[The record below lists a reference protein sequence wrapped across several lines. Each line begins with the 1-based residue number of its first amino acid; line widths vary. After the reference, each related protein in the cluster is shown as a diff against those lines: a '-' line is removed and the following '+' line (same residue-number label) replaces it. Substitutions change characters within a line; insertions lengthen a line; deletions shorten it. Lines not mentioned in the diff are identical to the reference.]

1 MHFSQ
6 RQLIDQL
13 RSEVISQVTSAV
25 QRTFEQIEEKVF
37 EKAEQA
43 RSNQEQAA
51 VFDDLREIRFRWP
64 MVTEHF
70 LEGVS
75 EQINRFARNQPL
87 PPIGG
92 RPAAT
97 GGGLS
102 LVDEHVLNEEIII
115 GNMVQ
120 SANAQF
126 HQSIHALNQRLAI
139 LSQGRKLEECDNPFG
154 PERLGEACR
163 GAVRL
168 LNLSEEIRQ
177 LVLKSFGTEV
187 LEGLGRLYDRCNDLL
202 IEADILP
209 NLAFEVRRLHGTS
222 GSSQRPSTEESAEA
236 SDSLQER
243 VSQPSGFD
251 ARPTSPSELFAQ
263 VQSMLA
269 QPVPLVPEPMA
280 MMTGA
285 AAHPAMDP
293 ALAYS
298 TGGVP
303 MPAVQFVSSAMAA
316 VPGGGQSAA
325 MAGAPPLMSAPS
337 LRSMGSMRPDGVAL
351 VGDGASYTP
360 HQLAQ
365 TVDQIQHHQY
375 QSAAQVD
382 HAQLLTVEAVKR
394 QLLEQVEKLNSIAG
408 EVRQVATVDADLID
422 LVGMLFEY
430 MLNDEN
436 LPDSVKAL
444 LSHLH
449 TPFLKVALL
458 DRQFFTRSSHP
469 ARRLLNAMAKAGGH
483 WLIDDDQEHGV
494 FAKMRSIVDRILLE
508 YTLEIEL
515 FDEVLADFN
524 QFIEKLEK
532 RADLAEKR
540 AMETLQGQEKLRTAR
555 NRAVQEVMSRT
566 EGHDLPEAVTRFL
579 EQPWV
584 DILVF
589 TLLRKGTES
598 ASWHN
603 TLKVV
608 DDVIWSVTP
617 KVSEEEKSALRR
629 QLPELNEA
637 IQQGFVLLG
646 GYQGEAKQLL
656 RELAAAQ
663 SRALEA
669 RAEQVAVQQPVAE
682 KPPGQRNRVRAAE
695 ASSTGNLSPE
705 LQQAIAELRKVPFGT
720 WFEFTINAQGD
731 KKRGKLS
738 WFSPLTSR
746 YMFVD
751 QNGKQVGVRS
761 LISLANSLLSGDAKV
776 IRQAEEPLI
785 DRAMSTIHDL
795 LSRRLRRRAG
805 AV

>member
-13 RSEVISQVTSAV
+13 RSEVINQVTPAA
-25 QRTFEQIEEKVF
+25 QRAFEQIEERVF

-64 MVTEHF
+64 AVTEYF
-70 LEGVS
+70 LERVN
-75 EQINRFARNQPL
+75 EQLSHFARNQPL
-87 PPIGG
+87 LPLK
-92 RPAAT
+92 RASAAT
-97 GGGLS
+97 GGLS
-102 LVDEHVLNEEIII
+102 LIEDHVLNEEIVI

-126 HQSIHALNQRLAI
+126 FQSIHALNQRLAI
-139 LSQGRKLEECDNPFG
+139 LSQGRKLEESDNPFG
-154 PERLGEACR
+154 PERLGEAVR
-163 GAVRL
+163 SAVAL
-168 LNLSEEIRQ
+168 LNLSEEVKL

-187 LEGLGRLYDRCNDLL
+187 LEGVGRLYERCNDLL

-209 NLAFEVRRLHGTS
+209 NLMLEVRRLHGSS
-222 GSSQRPSTEESAEA
+222 GSSQKPADTETAGQSGIAPPEQASGPEAIPSFPA
-236 SDSLQER
+236 
-243 VSQPSGFD
+243 
-251 ARPTSPSELFAQ
+251 ELFAQ

-269 QPVPLVPEPMA
+269 QPVLSMPEAMA
-280 MMTGA
+280 MGA
-285 AAHPAMDP
+285 FAQSAVDP
-293 ALAYS
+293 ATYS

-303 MPAVQFVSSAMAA
+303 MPAVQFVPLAPAAMTAA
-316 VPGGGQSAA
+316 PGGTEVSA
-325 MAGAPPLMSAPS
+325 GPPLMTAPS
-337 LRSMGSMRPDGVAL
+337 LRSMAAMRPDGVAL
-351 VGDGASYTP
+351 VGNGASYTP
-360 HQLAQ
+360 QQLAQ

-375 QSAAQVD
+375 QSAAQIE

-469 ARRLLNAMAKAGGH
+469 ARRLLNAMAKAGSH
-483 WLIDDDQEHGV
+483 WLVDDDQEHGV

-515 FDEVLADFN
+515 FDEVLADFS

-566 EGHDLPEAVTRFL
+566 EGHDLPEGVTRFL

-589 TLLRKGTES
+589 TLLRKGAES
-598 ASWHN
+598 EAWRN
-603 TLKVV
+603 ALKVI
-608 DDVIWSVTP
+608 DDVIWSVIP
-617 KVSEEEKSALRR
+617 KSNDDEKSALRR
-629 QLPELNEA
+629 RLPELNDA

-656 RELAAAQ
+656 RELAMAQ

-669 RAEQVAVQQPVAE
+669 PPVTQPAVLQTQIE
-682 KPPGQRNRVRAAE
+682 KPVEQRVRPRPAE
-695 ASSTGNLSPE
+695 ANTVGNLSPE
-705 LQQAIAELRKVPFGT
+705 LQKAIAELRKIPFGT

-761 LISLANSLLSGDAKV
+761 LISLANSLLSGDARV

-785 DRAMSTIHDL
+785 DRAMSAIHEL
-795 LSRRLRRRAG
+795 LSKRLRRRAG